1 MWYNV
6 IMTTTETTPTR
17 YVKFARI
24 AHELAE
30 TNRNTMIHSVAAIIL
45 NKNKIVSIGYNSR
58 KTSPMMVGTRMSMF
72 HAECDAL
79 SRCVV
84 NTRGLDIVVARNRRS
99 GPPGMAKPCE
109 HCHAMLKKAGI
120 RKVIYTVNSND
131 ANTPEVK
138 CYEL

>member
-1 MWYNV
+1 
-6 IMTTTETTPTR
+6 MTTTETIPTR

-30 TNRNTMIHSVAAIIL
+30 ANRNTMSHSVAAIIL
-45 NKNKIVSIGYNSR
+45 NKNKVVSIGYNSR

-84 NTRGLDIVVARNRRS
+84 DTRGLDIVVARSRRS
-99 GPPGMAKPCE
+99 GLPGMAKPCE
-109 HCHAMLKKAGI
+109 HCHSMLKKFGI
-120 RKVIYTVNSND
+120 RKVIYTTNSD
-131 ANTPEVK
+131 DVANPEVE